1 MVLRSL
7 QCRIPTRKGKIM
19 IKKILHLISLLLFLA
34 GCKPAVSILSPIAG
48 TTFDLEA
55 TVPFI
60 GSAVDLQDGS
70 LADDSLVWKS
80 NIDGE
85 IETGNAFSKDDL
97 SEGTHTITLA
107 ATNSQGETGTDAITI
122 TIGESANMVLIPA
135 GEFEMGCQDDE
146 CKDDELPVHAVYL
159 DALYID
165 KYEVTNRQYASF
177 LNTYGNNCD
186 EYSCYGE
193 EVPYGKIEQASGI
206 WTVESGYEDHPANY
220 VTWHGASEYC
230 TSLGKRLP
238 TEAECEKTSRGG
250 LEGKKYPWGDTEPDC
265 TYANAYGCLDDTTPV
280 GSYSPNDYG
289 LYDMAGNVWEWA
301 SDWYDFYY
309 YEYSPYSNPTGPDSG
324 SLFYKVLRGG
334 GWNSNSAHLRSAQRD
349 HYYPGYHY
357 WAGIGF
363 RCVKDTQ

>member
-1 MVLRSL
+1 MG
-7 QCRIPTRKGKIM
+7 TAT
-19 IKKILHLISLLLFLA
+19 IS
-34 GCKPAVSILSPIAG
+34 
-48 TTFDLEA
+48 
-55 TVPFI
+55 
-60 GSAVDLQDGS
+60 
-70 LADDSLVWKS
+70 
-80 NIDGE
+80 
-85 IETGNAFSKDDL
+85 
-97 SEGTHTITLA
+97 
-107 ATNSQGETGTDAITI
+107 ITI
-122 TIGESANMVLIPA
+122 EEGANMVLIPA

-146 CKDDELPVHAVYL
+146 CKDDELPVHEVYL

-177 LNTYGNNCD
+177 LNTYGNDCD

-206 WTVESGYEDHPANY
+206 WTVDSGYEDHPANY
-220 VTWHGASEYC
+220 VTWYGASYYC

-238 TEAECEKTSRGG
+238 TEAECEKASRGG

-265 TYANAYGCLDDTTPV
+265 TYANAYGCLNDTTPV

-301 SDWYDFYY
+301 RDWYDFYY
-309 YEYSPYSNPTGPDSG
+309 YEDSPYSNPTGPDSG
-324 SLFYKVLRGG
+324 SLFYRVLRGG
-334 GWNSNSAHLRSAQRD
+334 GWNSNSAHLRSAHRD

-357 WAGIGF
+357 WAGVGF